1 MRKFVCLGA
10 LVWAGFAAFA
20 GSAVVDGTDF
30 VVTADSGESYTN
42 STAVGNYSRLVKRGA
57 GEVVLTAA
65 TTAFAGDVVIEAGT
79 LAITDLK
86 AVGTGTPVTVES
98 GATFY
103 LKTPHGSGQTA
114 KLFTGHV
121 VTISGDGVDGKG
133 AIRYLPSN
141 GKYYDDSLLD
151 NLTLADDATV
161 ECDNRWGL
169 HGTNGG
175 KINLNGHRL
184 RRIYNATDGEW
195 MLNNCT
201 VNGGGGIVE
210 FYKGTSTFQGN
221 VKSSADTTYVITNS
235 GYLTFYGVS
244 SIVPSSF
251 KFFEGLTFRIN
262 SGTSATANRISGP
275 VQLLSHAGGTGGE
288 VTINTYNGTVLRL
301 DGPLTGT
308 IGTSSTSGTTFRKAG
323 TGTLYLNGDIDLG
336 RNTYLDSGTLMMT
349 STASRVIKNGF
360 VVNGWSQTV
369 IGDGHTHLNWIRLGN
384 GSHRGCFRQTG
395 GVLGVKGDTYS
406 GESNGSVGHW
416 SMAGGEAYVSN
427 NVYFGYA
434 AGSFGGFRQTGGLFK
449 LDGGYMYAGRAGS
462 SVFHQ
467 SGGTNDSQI
476 LRVGQNARFL
486 MGNAG
491 GISDVTVSGTGT
503 VFATEKLYFGGSN
516 KVSVST
522 FNMNNGA
529 TVKATR
535 VSRNLFAAEGSAVT
549 VNCDGGTLMPVFGY
563 GWGGLDASDRNFLK
577 NAPDQC
583 VVWGK
588 GLVIDTTECSG
599 QSGGQPSGTAASH
612 IPFKFVSPSGLG
624 VESVALPSTETTTF
638 VSSNYYGVARVVFE
652 SSTGWGASAY
662 AEYDHAAKKVTH
674 IVVTSRG
681 CNYGNDT
688 KAYLE
693 SPARTARYECAL
705 ILSDNAGMAGELV
718 KRGAPTLNLY
728 ATNTITGGIAVE
740 EGTLYA
746 GTTGVVPSNSAVRVE
761 SGATLQFASVRPT
774 SLSTFTGAGSVTGC
788 DITVTNAVRATCA
801 ELFAKKHATFSGNLT
816 FSEGAVFE
824 ITDPEN
830 LETYKNEG
838 SVTAFTATS
847 VNGTP
852 TLRIPDDYT
861 GSTKWA
867 LFKKDS
873 GTYNF
878 GPIIGTMILLK

>member
-1 MRKFVCLGA
+1 M
-10 LVWAGFAAFA
+10 
-20 GSAVVDGTDF
+20 
-30 VVTADSGESYTN
+30 
-42 STAVGNYSRLVKRGA
+42 
-57 GEVVLTAA
+57 
-65 TTAFAGDVVIEAGT
+65 
-79 LAITDLK
+79 
-86 AVGTGTPVTVES
+86 
-98 GATFY
+98 
-103 LKTPHGSGQTA
+103 
-114 KLFTGHV
+114 
-121 VTISGDGVDGKG
+121 
-133 AIRYLPSN
+133 
-141 GKYYDDSLLD
+141 
-151 NLTLADDATV
+151 
-161 ECDNRWGL
+161 
-169 HGTNGG
+169 
-175 KINLNGHRL
+175 
-184 RRIYNATDGEW
+184 
-195 MLNNCT
+195 
-201 VNGGGGIVE
+201 
-210 FYKGTSTFQGN
+210 
-221 VKSSADTTYVITNS
+221 
-235 GYLTFYGVS
+235 
-244 SIVPSSF
+244 
-251 KFFEGLTFRIN
+251 
-262 SGTSATANRISGP
+262 
-275 VQLLSHAGGTGGE
+275 
-288 VTINTYNGTVLRL
+288 
-301 DGPLTGT
+301 
-308 IGTSSTSGTTFRKAG
+308 
-323 TGTLYLNGDIDLG
+323 
-336 RNTYLDSGTLMMT
+336 
-349 STASRVIKNGF
+349 
-360 VVNGWSQTV
+360 

-652 SSTGWGASAY
+652 
-662 AEYDHAAKKVTH
+662 
-674 IVVTSRG
+674 
-681 CNYGNDT
+681 
-688 KAYLE
+688 
-693 SPARTARYECAL
+693 
-705 ILSDNAGMAGELV
+705 
-718 KRGAPTLNLY
+718 
-728 ATNTITGGIAVE
+728 
-740 EGTLYA
+740 
-746 GTTGVVPSNSAVRVE
+746 
-761 SGATLQFASVRPT
+761 T
-774 SLSTFTGAGSVTGC
+774 SLSPRAAATTATTRRRTLRVPR
-788 DITVTNAVRATCA
+788 VRRATNARSYSRTTRVWPA
-801 ELFAKKHATFSGNLT
+801 S
-816 FSEGAVFE
+816 
-824 ITDPEN
+824 
-830 LETYKNEG
+830 
-838 SVTAFTATS
+838 
-847 VNGTP
+847 
-852 TLRIPDDYT
+852 
-861 GSTKWA
+861 W
-867 LFKKDS
+867 
-873 GTYNF
+873 
-878 GPIIGTMILLK
+878 